1 LPLIYDDLR
10 RVASVQLRRESPGHT
25 LSTTALVHEA
35 YLRLVDVNRMEW
47 NDRVHFLS
55 MASRAMRRVLIDHA
69 RRQLADRRG
78 SGAVA
83 VTFDEAEMPAAAPAE
98 DVLALDDA
106 LERLGSLNPRLVS
119 VVECRYFGDMTEEE
133 TATALSVTSRTVRSD
148 WVKARG
154 WLRQALAVNG
164 Q

>member
-1 LPLIYDDLR
+1 
-10 RVASVQLRRESPGHT
+10 
-25 LSTTALVHEA
+25 
-35 YLRLVDVNRMEW
+35 MEW

-119 VVECRYFGDMTEEE
+119 VVECRYFGGMTEEE

-154 WLRQALAVNG
+154 WLRQALAVDG